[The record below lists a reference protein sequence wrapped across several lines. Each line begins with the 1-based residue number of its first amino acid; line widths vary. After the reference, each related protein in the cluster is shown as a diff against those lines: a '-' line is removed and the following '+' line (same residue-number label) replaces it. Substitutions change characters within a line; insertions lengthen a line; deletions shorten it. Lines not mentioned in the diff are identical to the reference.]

1 MEVGANRTDD
11 SKKASGNAL
20 EALDYYRS
28 AVSVPTVST
37 KWFFPSD
44 YDLITL
50 HDVVTKVNTSI
61 GNTNGTQLV
70 INDGDTKNGT
80 FYWSNTEGNDTYSPS
95 GSGSLTAKRYDGGYV
110 GYFRMML
117 AF

>member
-50 HDVVTKVNTSI
+50 HDVVTTVNTSI

-70 INDGDTKNGT
+70 INDGDTMNGC
-80 FYWSNTEGNDTYSPS
+80 
-95 GSGSLTAKRYDGGYV
+95 GGTQWV
-110 GYFRMML
+110 VVTILIVQVEVDRLRQNVMMEVTL
-117 AF
+117 AISA